1 LRLRMFLG
9 IALALLVGLAV
20 RFVGTGGQDD
30 SPANIKES
38 YRLLSTICLV
48 RPLCPV
54 SSDALDQMKGAIAG
68 DSGAEY
74 LLGLTLLTGD
84 GLPQDRRAGLEW
96 VARAAEHGEPGAA
109 RDISDRLRNGAAIE
123 VDESSIAAALQ
134 RRVDGGDKEAMRAL
148 GPMILRGRG
157 AKQDGAAG
165 LALLKRAA
173 SLGSTGAEADLAAL
187 YLNGAPGVAQDRE
200 ESLKWFES
208 SARHGDAD
216 AMTSLGYLVLNA
228 PKSGARD
235 VARSYC
241 WLARAALLDR
251 AEAQEKL
258 STIFA
263 TGEADQRGG
272 AIAPD
277 AVQADAWFRLAA
289 RSPYHDNSQIRAAI
303 ESDMTTDQLEAA
315 KRFAAAWKPR
325 GFDELK
331 TLDIPLPP
339 AARGGASPGKC
350 PPIG

>member
-1 LRLRMFLG
+1 MFIGVALAIIVG
-9 IALALLVGLAV
+9 IAAKFA
-20 RFVGTGGQDD
+20 GTADQDN
-30 SPANIKES
+30 SPANIEKS
-38 YRLLSTICLV
+38 YRLLSTLCLV

-54 SSDALDQMKGAIAG
+54 SGDALDQMKRAIAG
-68 DSGAEY
+68 DPGAEY

-84 GLPQDRRAGLEW
+84 GLPKDREAGLAW

-109 RDISDRLRNGAAIE
+109 RDIADRLRNGAAIE
-123 VDESSIAAALQ
+123 VDEGKIAAALQ
-134 RRVDGGDKEAMRAL
+134 RRVQEGDKEAMRAL

-157 AKQDGAAG
+157 AKQDAAAG

-173 SLGSTGAEADLAAL
+173 SLGSAGAEADLAAL
-187 YLNGAPGVAQDRE
+187 YLNGAPGVAADRE
-200 ESLKWFES
+200 ESLKWYES

-216 AMTSLGYLVLNA
+216 AMITVGYLALNVS
-228 PKSGARD
+228 KSGARD

-241 WLARAALLDR
+241 WLSRAALLDR

-263 TGEADQRGG
+263 AGEADQRGA

-277 AVQADAWFRLAA
+277 PVQADAWFRLAA

-303 ESDMTTDQLEAA
+303 ESNMTSDELDAA
-315 KRFAAAWKPR
+315 KRIAAAWKPH

-331 TLDIPLPP
+331 TLEIPLPP
-339 AARGGASPGKC
+339 AARGGPSPGNC
-350 PPIG
+350 PPVN